1 MHASEQIGGR
11 CVGHDVPRSCQ
22 ADEVSPLSAVA
33 FRGAGMRGPQRR
45 ARLGNKDSSASRV
58 GRHLS
63 GFLLRSQ
70 SLDGEVAHPTKVSCL
85 TTCFDVKHLPRSG
98 ERTGRQPVG
107 AASAPC
113 GFGTIVMCA
122 SVSFF
127 LLLVTV
133 AHMNGGH

>member
-70 SLDGEVAHPTKVSCL
+70 SLDGEVAHPTSLV
-85 TTCFDVKHLPRSG
+85 FNDVFRRQTPAEVRRAHGPA
-98 ERTGRQPVG
+98 TGRG
-107 AASAPC
+107 GISAVWIWHYCDVRVRLLFP
-113 GFGTIVMCA
+113 
-122 SVSFF
+122 SFSYSGN
-127 LLLVTV
+127 
-133 AHMNGGH
+133 MNGGH